1 MFAYFSRRLLL
12 MIPVILGV
20 ILVVTAT
27 LDFIPGDPAELLLGQ
42 FATPKSIQALRHEL
56 NLDQPFFI
64 RYLRYVGDLFRG
76 NLGQSITLKR
86 AVSEEIMETLPA
98 TLELTGVSMLL
109 VLVVSIPLGTLVAAK
124 PNSVLDNIV
133 RLFSLAGLSMPVF
146 WTGIVLIL
154 LFSVN
159 FRLFPVGGYGGLRHL
174 VLPAVTLASASIG
187 MVTRMVRSS
196 VMEVLREEYITSAR
210 AKGLKEWTVLFK
222 HALRNGLIPVVTVLG
237 SQVGQMMGGAILT
250 ESVFAWPGLGRLTV
264 HAIFRR
270 DFVLIQGVVVV
281 LALIYVLVNL
291 LVDLSYALINPRISY
306 Q

>member
-1 MFAYFSRRLLL
+1 MFVYLLRRLLL

-42 FATPKSIQALRHEL
+42 FATPESIQTLSHEL

-159 FRLFPVGGYGGLRHL
+159 LRLFPVGGYGGLRHL
-174 VLPAVTLASASIG
+174 LLPAVTLASASIG

-196 VMEVLREEYITSAR
+196 VMEVLSEEYITSAR

>member
-1 MFAYFSRRLLL
+1 MFAYFLRRLLL

-42 FATPKSIQALRHEL
+42 FATPESIQTLRHEL

-159 FRLFPVGGYGGLRHL
+159 LRLFPVGGYGGLRHL
-174 VLPAVTLASASIG
+174 LLPAVTLASASIG

-196 VMEVLREEYITSAR
+196 VMEVLSEEYITSAR

>member
-1 MFAYFSRRLLL
+1 MFTYFLRRSLL

-42 FATPKSIQALRHEL
+42 FATPESIQTLRHEL

-76 NLGQSITLKR
+76 NLGRSITLKR

-109 VLVVSIPLGTLVAAK
+109 VLVVSISLGTLAAAK

-159 FRLFPVGGYGGLRHL
+159 LRLFPVGGYGGLRHL
-174 VLPAVTLASASIG
+174 LLPAITLASASIG
-187 MVTRMVRSS
+187 VVTRMVRSC
-196 VMEVLREEYITSAR
+196 VMEVLVEEYITSAR

-222 HALRNGLIPVVTVLG
+222 HALRNSLIPIVTVLG
-237 SQVGQMMGGAILT
+237 AQMGRMLGGVILT
-250 ESVFAWPGLGRLTV
+250 ETVFAWPGLGRLTV

>member
-1 MFAYFSRRLLL
+1 MFVYFLRRLLL

-42 FATPKSIQALRHEL
+42 FATPESIQTLRHEL

-159 FRLFPVGGYGGLRHL
+159 LRLFPVGGYGGLRHL
-174 VLPAVTLASASIG
+174 LLPAVTLASASIG

-196 VMEVLREEYITSAR
+196 VMEVLSEEYITSAR

>member
-1 MFAYFSRRLLL
+1 MFTYFLRRSLL

-42 FATPKSIQALRHEL
+42 FATPESIQTLRHEL
-56 NLDQPFFI
+56 NLDQPFFV

-76 NLGQSITLKR
+76 SLGRSITLKR

-159 FRLFPVGGYGGLRHL
+159 LRLFPVGGYGGLRHL
-174 VLPAVTLASASIG
+174 FLPAVTLASASIG

>member
-1 MFAYFSRRLLL
+1 MLAYFLRRLLL

-42 FATPKSIQALRHEL
+42 FATPESIQTLRHEL

-76 NLGQSITLKR
+76 NLGRSITLKR
-86 AVSEEIMETLPA
+86 AVSAEIIETLPA
-98 TLELTGVSMLL
+98 TLKLTGVSMLL

-159 FRLFPVGGYGGLRHL
+159 LRFFPVGGYGGLRHL
-174 VLPAVTLASASIG
+174 FLPAVTLASASIG

-210 AKGLKEWTVLFK
+210 AKGLKETVLFK

>member
-1 MFAYFSRRLLL
+1 MFTYFLRRSLL

-42 FATPKSIQALRHEL
+42 FATPELIQTLRHEL
-56 NLDQPFFI
+56 NLDQPFFV
-64 RYLRYVGDLFRG
+64 RYLRYAGNLFRG
-76 NLGQSITLKR
+76 SLGQSITLKR

-98 TLELTGVSMLL
+98 TLRLTGVSMLL

-133 RLFSLAGLSMPVF
+133 RLFSLAGLSMPIF
-146 WTGIVLIL
+146 WTGMVLIL

-159 FRLFPVGGYGGLRHL
+159 LRLFPVGGYGGLRHL
-174 VLPAVTLASASIG
+174 FLPAVTLASASIG

-222 HALRNGLIPVVTVLG
+222 HALRNGLIPIVTVLG
-237 SQVGQMMGGAILT
+237 SQIGQMMGGAILT
-250 ESVFAWPGLGRLTV
+250 ETVFAWPGLGRLTV

>member
-187 MVTRMVRSS
+187 MVTRMDRSS

>member
-1 MFAYFSRRLLL
+1 MLAYFLRRLLL

-42 FATPKSIQALRHEL
+42 FATPESIQTLRHEL

-76 NLGQSITLKR
+76 NLGRSITLKR
-86 AVSEEIMETLPA
+86 AVSAEIIETLPA
-98 TLELTGVSMLL
+98 TLKLTGVSMLL

-159 FRLFPVGGYGGLRHL
+159 LRLFPVGGYGGLRHL
-174 VLPAVTLASASIG
+174 FLPAVTLASASIG

>member
-1 MFAYFSRRLLL
+1 MFVYFLRRLLL

-42 FATPKSIQALRHEL
+42 FATPESIQTLSHEL

-159 FRLFPVGGYGGLRHL
+159 LRLFPVGGYGGLRHL
-174 VLPAVTLASASIG
+174 LLPAVTLASASIG

-196 VMEVLREEYITSAR
+196 VMEVLSEEYITSAR

>member
-1 MFAYFSRRLLL
+1 MFTYFLRRSLL

-42 FATPKSIQALRHEL
+42 FATPESIQTLRHEL

-76 NLGQSITLKR
+76 NLGRSITLKR
-86 AVSEEIMETLPA
+86 AVSEEIRETLPA
-98 TLELTGVSMLL
+98 TLKLTGVSMLL

-159 FRLFPVGGYGGLRHL
+159 LRLFPVGGYGGLRHL
-174 VLPAVTLASASIG
+174 LLPAVTLASASIG

>member
-1 MFAYFSRRLLL
+1 

-42 FATPKSIQALRHEL
+42 FATPESVRELRHEL
-56 NLDQPFFI
+56 NLDQPFI
-64 RYLRYVGDLFRG
+64 VRYLRYVGNLLKGDLG
-76 NLGQSITLKR
+76 HSITLKR
-86 AVSEEIMETLPA
+86 SVAAEILDTLPA
-98 TLELTGVSMLL
+98 TLELTGVAMML
-109 VLVVSIPLGTLVAAK
+109 VLLVSIPLGSFVAAK
-124 PNSVLDNIV
+124 PNSVLDNMV
-133 RLFSLAGLSMPVF
+133 RLISLAGLSMPVF

-154 LFSVN
+154 LFSLTL
-159 FRLFPVGGYGGLRHL
+159 RLFPVGGYGGLRYL
-174 VLPAVTLASASIG
+174 FLPAITLASASIG

-196 VMEVLREEYITSAR
+196 VIEVLGEDYITSAR
-210 AKGLKEWTVLFK
+210 AKGLRGGTVLFK

-237 SQVGQMMGGAILT
+237 AQLGQMMGGAILT
-250 ESVFAWPGLGRLTV
+250 ESVFAWPGMGRLTV

-291 LVDLSYALINPRISY
+291 VVDLSYAFINPRISY

>member
-1 MFAYFSRRLLL
+1 MFTYFLRRSLL

-42 FATPKSIQALRHEL
+42 FATPESIQTLRHEL
-56 NLDQPFFI
+56 NLDQPFFV

-76 NLGQSITLKR
+76 SLGQSITLKR

-98 TLELTGVSMLL
+98 TLKLTGVSMLL

-124 PNSVLDNIV
+124 PNSVLDNVV

-146 WTGIVLIL
+146 WTGIVLVL

-159 FRLFPVGGYGGLRHL
+159 LRLFPVGGYGGLRHL
-174 VLPAVTLASASIG
+174 FLPAVTLASASIG

>member
-1 MFAYFSRRLLL
+1 MFAYFLRRLLL

-42 FATPKSIQALRHEL
+42 FATPESIQTLRHEL

-76 NLGQSITLKR
+76 NLGRSITLKR

-146 WTGIVLIL
+146 WTGIILIL

-159 FRLFPVGGYGGLRHL
+159 LRLFPVGGYGGLSHL
-174 VLPAVTLASASIG
+174 LLPAVTLASASIG

-196 VMEVLREEYITSAR
+196 VLEVLREEYITSAR

>member
-250 ESVFAWPGLGRLTV
+250 ESVFAWPGLGQLTV

>member
-1 MFAYFSRRLLL
+1 MFAYFLRRLLL

-42 FATPKSIQALRHEL
+42 FATPESIQTLRHDL

-76 NLGQSITLKR
+76 NLGRSITLKR

-159 FRLFPVGGYGGLRHL
+159 LRLFPVGGYGGLRHL
-174 VLPAVTLASASIG
+174 FLPAVTLASASIG

-222 HALRNGLIPVVTVLG
+222 HALRNGLIPVVTVFG

-306 Q
+306 L

>member
-1 MFAYFSRRLLL
+1 
-12 MIPVILGV
+12 
-20 ILVVTAT
+20 
-27 LDFIPGDPAELLLGQ
+27 
-42 FATPKSIQALRHEL
+42 
-56 NLDQPFFI
+56 
-64 RYLRYVGDLFRG
+64 
-76 NLGQSITLKR
+76 
-86 AVSEEIMETLPA
+86 METLPA

-159 FRLFPVGGYGGLRHL
+159 LRLFPVGGYGGLRHL
-174 VLPAVTLASASIG
+174 FLPAVTLASASIG

>member
-1 MFAYFSRRLLL
+1 MLTYLVRRLLL

-42 FATPKSIQALRHEL
+42 FATPESVEALRHEL
-56 NLDQPFFI
+56 NLDQPFI
-64 RYLRYVGDLFRG
+64 VRYLRYIGNLFQGDLGR
-76 NLGQSITLKR
+76 SITSKR
-86 AVSEEIMETLPA
+86 RVSAEVLDTLPA
-98 TLELTGVSMLL
+98 TLELTGVAMAL
-109 VLVVSIPLGTLVAAK
+109 VLLVSIPLGTIVAAR
-124 PNSVLDNIV
+124 PNSLLDNLV

-154 LFSVN
+154 LFSLTL
-159 FRLFPVGGYGGLRHL
+159 RLFPVGGYGGLRYL
-174 VLPAVTLASASIG
+174 FLPAVTLASASIG

-196 VMEVLREEYITSAR
+196 VMEVMREDYITSAR
-210 AKGLKEWTVLFK
+210 AKGLRGGKVLFK

-237 SQVGQMMGGAILT
+237 AQLGQMMGGAILT
-250 ESVFAWPGLGRLTV
+250 ESVFAWPGMGQLTV

-291 LVDLSYALINPRISY
+291 AVDLSYALINPRISY

>member
-1 MFAYFSRRLLL
+1 MVAYLVRRLLL

-42 FATPKSIQALRHEL
+42 FATPESVRQLRHEL
-56 NLDQPFFI
+56 DLDQPFI
-64 RYLRYVGDLFRG
+64 VRYVRYVGNLLTGDLG
-76 NLGQSITLKR
+76 HSITLKR
-86 AVSEEIMETLPA
+86 SVSAEILDTLPA
-98 TLELTGVSMLL
+98 TLELTGVAMLL
-109 VLVVSIPLGTLVAAK
+109 VLLVSIPFGALVAAK
-124 PNSVLDNIV
+124 PNSVLDNLV
-133 RLFSLAGLSMPVF
+133 RLISLAGLSMPVF

-154 LFSVN
+154 LFSLTL
-159 FRLFPVGGYGGLRHL
+159 RLFPVGGYGGLRHL
-174 VLPAVTLASASIG
+174 VLPAITLASASIG

-196 VMEVLREEYITSAR
+196 VMEVLREDYITSAR
-210 AKGLKEWTVLFK
+210 AKGLRANVVLFK

-237 SQVGQMMGGAILT
+237 AQLGQMMGGAILT
-250 ESVFAWPGLGRLTV
+250 ESVFAWPGMGRLTV

-281 LALIYVLVNL
+281 LAVIYVLVNL
-291 LVDLSYALINPRISY
+291 VVDLSYALINPRISY

>member
-1 MFAYFSRRLLL
+1 MFAYFLRRLLL

-42 FATPKSIQALRHEL
+42 FATPESIQTLRHDL

-154 LFSVN
+154 LFSVTL
-159 FRLFPVGGYGGLRHL
+159 RLFPVGGYGGLRHL
-174 VLPAVTLASASIG
+174 FLPAVTLASASIG

>member
-1 MFAYFSRRLLL
+1 MFAYFLRRLLL

-42 FATPKSIQALRHEL
+42 FATPESIQTLRHEL

-159 FRLFPVGGYGGLRHL
+159 LRLFPVGGYGGLRHL
-174 VLPAVTLASASIG
+174 LLPAVTLASASIG

>member
-1 MFAYFSRRLLL
+1 MFTYFLRRSLL

-20 ILVVTAT
+20 ILIVTAT

-42 FATPKSIQALRHEL
+42 FATPESIQTLHHEL
-56 NLDQPFFI
+56 NLDQPFFV
-64 RYLRYVGDLFRG
+64 RYLCYVGDLFRG
-76 NLGQSITLKR
+76 SLGQSITLKR

-98 TLELTGVSMLL
+98 TLRLTGVSMLL

-159 FRLFPVGGYGGLRHL
+159 LRLFPVGGYGGLRHL

-222 HALRNGLIPVVTVLG
+222 HALRNGLIPVVTVFG

-306 Q
+306 L